1 MTVSVHIAPIFNKS
15 PILTIL
21 HGELAEDGAAAAAV
35 AVDEA
40 EVHVLGK
47 RGLPRVRLLQA
58 QHVHV
63 VPLKR
68 VNGHHLKRCE
78 YGRIERSLDSSVGK
92 GTAVL
97 SLGWGFG
104 SSFILWIC
112 LPTLR

>member
-1 MTVSVHIAPIFNKS
+1 
-15 PILTIL
+15 
-21 HGELAEDGAAAAAV
+21 
-35 AVDEA
+35 
-40 EVHVLGK
+40 
-47 RGLPRVRLLQA
+47 
-58 QHVHV
+58 